1 MRRYVTAT
9 LTLGILS
16 TVAWAFPWDTDMAD
30 AYFLRAF
37 SWEMATLPE
46 GTISVNHARIPGDR
60 FAPEAALMTIPE
72 NADLK
77 DGKRLFDIYCTACHG
92 VDGKGGAPVVDN
104 TSGKRFP
111 VPAPSLSGTGNVTKM
126 RHDGYLFYTVRDGA
140 SVMPGYGYAMLDDDV
155 WDLVAYMRTMEDT
168 IYESP
173 IPVEVAE

>member
-60 FAPEAALMTIPE
+60 FAPESALMTIPE
-72 NADLK
+72 NADVK
-77 DGKRLFDIYCTACHG
+77 DGKRLFDI
-92 VDGKGGAPVVDN
+92 
-104 TSGKRFP
+104 
-111 VPAPSLSGTGNVTKM
+111 
-126 RHDGYLFYTVRDGA
+126 
-140 SVMPGYGYAMLDDDV
+140 
-155 WDLVAYMRTMEDT
+155 
-168 IYESP
+168 
-173 IPVEVAE
+173 